1 MTEATTPSH
10 SSTTA
15 ALLKGKKRS
24 SGPSWPIVLA
34 IVFLLIALVAAAGAW
49 FQQKRF
55 EKVGRE
61 FATQVQSLTAQVND
75 TRRESSQALS
85 LSQSQASR
93 ITKLEQTQLE
103 AKNQFDA
110 LEQVWQGANK
120 GIEDAMLA
128 NDIDRLL
135 STANQQLRL
144 SGNVNNAIITLEA
157 ALSTLTRA
165 DRPRFASVQ
174 RAISLDLD
182 RLRAVPLVDIPA
194 LSKRLEGL
202 SVLVARAPL
211 LLPDA
216 AAPKVTPNEVAS
228 STSAVSVPSTSAQ
241 SQSAQA
247 SSAQSLPSQSIP
259 AQSPQSSAAETL
271 PVTDA
276 ARFTEAFSRWWSQAV
291 DGSITWSKSAA
302 AVLAREF
309 AEVVSIQRV
318 SDANA
323 LLMSPEQGSLLR
335 ANLRTRVLTAQ
346 MALLLHQAP
355 VWQAE
360 LAAIEQSL
368 MSRYDPKAPDTLAAL
383 RLVRELAAIQIAVPL
398 PDINGSLAALES
410 VRASEPPSAGGQ

>member
-216 AAPKVTPNEVAS
+216 AAPNVTPNEVAS
-228 STSAVSVPSTSAQ
+228 SASAVPVPST
-241 SQSAQA
+241 
-247 SSAQSLPSQSIP
+247 SAQSLPSQSTP
-259 AQSPQSSAAETL
+259 AQSPQSSVAETL

-276 ARFTEAFSRWWSQAV
+276 ARFTEAFSRWWSLAV
-291 DGSITWSKSAA
+291 DGSIAWSKSAA

-309 AEVVSIQRV
+309 ADVVSIQRV

-346 MALLLHQAP
+346 MALLMHQAP

>member
-1 MTEATTPSH
+1 MTDATTPSH
-10 SSTTA
+10 SPATA

-34 IVFLLIALVAAAGAW
+34 IVFLLIACVAAAGAW

-75 TRRESSQALS
+75 NRRESSQALS
-85 LSQSQASR
+85 LSQSQAGR
-93 ITKLEQTQLE
+93 IAKLEQAQTE
-103 AKNQFDA
+103 AKNQFEA

-128 NDIDRLL
+128 NDVDRLL

-144 SGNVNNAIITLEA
+144 SGNVNNAIITLET

-182 RLRAVPLVDIPA
+182 RLRAVPLVDIPV
-194 LSKRLEGL
+194 LSARLDGL
-202 SVLVARAPL
+202 SALVARAPL

-216 AAPKVTPNEVAS
+216 AAPQVSPNEVAS
-228 STSAVSVPSTSAQ
+228 ISSPTPSTPSLPTQTQPAQ
-241 SQSAQA
+241 NNGAQA
-247 SSAQSLPSQSIP
+247 A
-259 AQSPQSSAAETL
+259 
-271 PVTDA
+271 PVTDTA
-276 ARFTEAFSRWWSQAV
+276 SFTQAFGQWWSRAL
-291 DGSITWSKSAA
+291 DGTIAWSKSAA

-309 AEVVSIQRV
+309 ADVVSIQRV

-355 VWQAE
+355 VWKTE

-368 MSRYDPKAPDTLAAL
+368 IGRYDPKATDTLAAL

-398 PDINGSLAALES
+398 PDINGSLVALES
-410 VRASEPPSAGGQ
+410 VRTSEAPPVGGQ